1 MGPRTMKKLMTKTGA
16 LTLSLI
22 AVVGVLTVA
31 TAASATGS
39 IVRAGATGA
48 TAGATG
54 ATGVTQ
60 QPVQNWAAKSGVY
73 FYVDTIQGAGG
84 KPAPA
89 AGCAITNLFQTGQVV
104 VFRMWGV
111 NAKDGATLTD
121 KTVKKAFVRIPQAG
135 GTVLQIPLVYGA
147 HGTVAYWTAPW
158 NTTAS
163 TPIGVVNFTVTVTT
177 MPVKKTNTHPKI
189 PALTGKFSQ
198 AGLPSVSNLTIT
210 PA

>member
-22 AVVGVLTVA
+22 AAVGVLTVA

-39 IVRAGATGA
+39 IVR
-48 TAGATG
+48 AGATG

-73 FYVDTIQGAGG
+73 FYVDTIEGAGG

-89 AGCAITNLFQTGQVV
+89 AGCAITNLFQAGQVV

-135 GTVLQIPLVYGA
+135 GTVLQIQLVYAA

-177 MPVKKTNTHPKI
+177 LPVKKTKTHPKI

-198 AGLPSVSNLTIT
+198 TGFPSVSNLTIT